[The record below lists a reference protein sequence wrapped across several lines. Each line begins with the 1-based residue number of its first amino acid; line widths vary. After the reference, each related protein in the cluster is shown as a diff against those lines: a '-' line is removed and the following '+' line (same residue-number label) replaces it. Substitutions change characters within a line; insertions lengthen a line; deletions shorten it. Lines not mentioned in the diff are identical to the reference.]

1 MGTLFVALILAAYV
15 LPVPLLLIRLGAI
28 LASKPRR

>member
-1 MGTLFVALILAAYV
+1 MGTLFLVLILAAYV

-28 LASKPRR
+28 LTSKPKR

>member
-1 MGTLFVALILAAYV
+1 MGTLLLAVILAAYV

-28 LASKPRR
+28 LASKPKR